1 MDSYLELLSGQN
13 VDSNEAFWDGSQ
25 FASPQEEQDCQELTL
40 VEGNPSVK
48 PSKKRTKN
56 FSEKEDIMLVSAW
69 LQISMDV
76 VHGNEQSRSTYWQR
90 IHECFHQHKDFHSD
104 RTCNSLMHR
113 WSAVQESVNKFYGCF
128 AQIQNRRQSGLT
140 EQDKVQQACEV
151 YKSKEKN
158 GKSFGLLHCWNVLQH
173 EQKWKNRCSQK
184 KQKACS
190 NASSG
195 PSTPGSNESCHDAGV
210 EGLTP
215 DSPEEEQRPPGKKR
229 EKERERRGK
238 SSVSS
243 GDNLYM
249 EALENMWAR
258 KKEAEA
264 LKEIKKKERNDEI
277 LAIEKKRLELVERD
291 IELRQRIEDDKVMN
305 MDLSGMSERQ
315 QQYYMRMQ
323 DEIIARRFGAGSS

>member
-1 MDSYLELLSGQN
+1 
-13 VDSNEAFWDGSQ
+13 
-25 FASPQEEQDCQELTL
+25 
-40 VEGNPSVK
+40 
-48 PSKKRTKN
+48 
-56 FSEKEDIMLVSAW
+56 MLY
-69 LQISMDV
+69 M
-76 VHGNEQSRSTYWQR
+76 
-90 IHECFHQHKDFHSD
+90 
-104 RTCNSLMHR
+104 
-113 WSAVQESVNKFYGCF
+113 
-128 AQIQNRRQSGLT
+128 IQNRRQSGLT